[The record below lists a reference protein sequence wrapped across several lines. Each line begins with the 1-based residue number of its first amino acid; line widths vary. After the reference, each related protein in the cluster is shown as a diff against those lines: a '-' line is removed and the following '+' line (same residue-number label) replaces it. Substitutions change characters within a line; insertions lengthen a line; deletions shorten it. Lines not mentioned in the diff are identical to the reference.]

1 LGLRII
7 LQGIMFGVLT
17 LLAFWLG
24 MTYTPAGVDPLAAGQ
39 TMAFMTLSLSQVLQ
53 SFNMRSDKSIF
64 AIGPFTNKKLNL
76 AVLAS
81 LLLVLLLLFT
91 PVGIAFGIVA
101 LSWQL
106 YLVALGLVF
115 VPTVIME
122 LSKLFGLI
130 KSKH

>member
-1 LGLRII
+1 
-7 LQGIMFGVLT
+7 
-17 LLAFWLG
+17 
-24 MTYTPAGVDPLAAGQ
+24 MTFTPAGIDSLAAGQ

-64 AIGPFTNKKLNL
+64 KIGLFTNKTLNWS
-76 AVLAS
+76 VLAS
-81 LLLVLLLLFT
+81 LLLVLVLLFT
-91 PVGIAFGIVA
+91 PVGIAFGIVK

-106 YLVALGLVF
+106 YLIALGLIL
-115 VPTVIME
+115 VPTVVME